1 MWPALSFLLALIVA
15 TLSFAVWKTRKT
27 VRASLSDSLRGDT
40 VNREP
45 ADLRRRRF
53 YETILASTPDFVY
66 VFGLDYRL
74 LYANHA
80 LLTMWG
86 VTRESY
92 IGRSFLELGYE
103 PWHAEMHEREI
114 DTVIATRQPLRGIVP
129 FNGTHGRRQY
139 EYIFVPI
146 IGAQGDVE
154 AVAGTTRD
162 VTEQLLSEER
172 LKASEEQQ
180 SFLVELADT
189 IRPLTDPLE
198 VQAETSRML
207 GQHLHANRVTYFEV
221 HGGDFV
227 IEKDFSDGVQPLR
240 GRYPIMAFG
249 DSVLDKLEAGQ
260 TAVVTDLHRN
270 ESISREE
277 VNAFDQIHTR
287 AFVTVP
293 LVRNGAFVS
302 GLAVQSAHAREWSAS
317 DLSIIEETA
326 QRTWA
331 SIDRARTELALRS
344 SEELFRSLF
353 TTMAE
358 GFCIIDMQLDEHGQ
372 AVDFR
377 FEAMNPAFDAH
388 TGLGAVLGQSVR
400 RVVPELEQSWFDIYG
415 RVVRTGEPVRFV
427 EQAKA
432 ISGRW
437 FDVSAFRLG
446 DEASHRVAILFTD
459 ITPRMEA
466 QAERERLVSQLREQ
480 DRRKDEFLATLAH
493 ELRNPLAPIRN
504 GLQLIRLTDTTGNVE
519 QARAMMERQVGQ
531 LVRLVDD
538 LLDASRVTT
547 GKLELRRERVDL
559 QSVIRAELDT
569 LNSMFVQAGL
579 ALTADLPRSAVEID
593 GDPIRLAQIVSNLL
607 TNAIKY
613 TPRGGSVHVSL
624 ESDGAMARLSV
635 RDTGIGIPA
644 NMLEAVFE
652 MFTQVDRTIEKTSGG
667 LGIGLSLVK
676 WLVEMHGGEISAH
689 SDGEERG
696 SRFDVELPVATSAV
710 CPLEIRIHRN
720 GNAPQSATPRRVV
733 LIDDNKD
740 AAESLAKVLTLHGHV
755 VRTAFDGEQGLA
767 LVEQERP
774 DLVLCDIGMP
784 RLNGFETA
792 RRIRREQWG
801 EALVLVALTGWGQFD
816 DRQRSA
822 AAGFDLH
829 LVKPVDT
836 DVLLQLLDGVQ
847 TTTTTRDQTAI
858 ERN

>member
-1 MWPALSFLLALIVA
+1 MWPVLTFLLALTVA
-15 TLSFAVWKTRKT
+15 ALFLAVWKTRES
-27 VRASLSDSLRGDT
+27 VRASLREDT
-40 VNREP
+40 VTREP
-45 ADLRRRRF
+45 ADLRLRRF
-53 YETILASTPDFVY
+53 YETILDSTPDFVY

-74 LYANHA
+74 LYANDA

-86 VTRESY
+86 VTRETY

-103 PWHAEMHEREI
+103 PWHAAMHEREI

-146 IGAQGDVE
+146 IGAQGDVD

-162 VTEQLLSEER
+162 VTEQLQSEER

-189 IRPLTDPLE
+189 LRPLSDPLA
-198 VQAETSRML
+198 VQAETSRVL
-207 GQHLHANRVTYFEV
+207 GRHLQANRVTYFEV
-221 HGGDFV
+221 HAGDFV
-227 IEKDFSDGVQPLR
+227 IEQDFSDGVRPLR
-240 GRYPIMAFG
+240 GRFPITAFG
-249 DSVLDKLEAGQ
+249 AAVLKQLQAGQ
-260 TAVVTDLHRN
+260 TAVATDLHRVAALTPA
-270 ESISREE
+270 EAD
-277 VNAFDQIHTR
+277 AFARIETR
-287 AFVTVP
+287 AYVTVP
-293 LVRNGAFVS
+293 LVKNGAFIS

-331 SIDRARTELALRS
+331 SVERARTELALRS

-358 GFCIIDMQLDEHGQ
+358 GFCIIDMQMDEQGR

-400 RVVPELEQSWFDIYG
+400 RVVPELEESWFETYG
-415 RVVRTGEPVRFV
+415 RVATTGIPVRFV

-432 ISGRW
+432 INGRW

-446 DEASHRVAILFTD
+446 DEHSHRVAILFTD

-504 GLQLIRLTDTTGNVE
+504 GLQLIRLTDTTGSVE

-538 LLDASRVTT
+538 LLDASRITT
-547 GKLELRRERVDL
+547 GKLELRRERVDV

-569 LNSMFVQAGL
+569 LNATFVQAGL
-579 ALTADLPRSAVEID
+579 ALTAELPRSAVDID

-613 TPRGGSVHVSL
+613 TPRGGSVHVTL
-624 ESDGAMARLSV
+624 ASDGV
-635 RDTGIGIPA
+635 RANLTVSDSGIGIPPE
-644 NMLEAVFE
+644 MLESVFE

-676 WLVEMHGGEISAH
+676 WLIEMHGGEISAH
-689 SDGEERG
+689 SDGEGRG
-696 SRFDVELPVATSAV
+696 TRFEVELPVATGAV
-710 CPLEIRIHRN
+710 CPLEIRIHRH
-720 GNAPQSATPRRVV
+720 GIAPQSATPRRVV
-733 LIDDNKD
+733 LIDDNED
-740 AAESLAKVLTLHGHV
+740 AAESLAKVLAMHGHQ
-755 VRTAFDGEQGLA
+755 VRTAYDGEQGLA
-767 LVEQERP
+767 LVEQLRP
-774 DLVLCDIGMP
+774 HLVLCDIGMP

-792 RRIRREQWG
+792 RRIRNEPWG
-801 EALVLVALTGWGQFD
+801 EELVLVALTGWGQFD

-847 TTTTTRDQTAI
+847 TTSTLDQPAG
-858 ERN
+858 ERV